1 MITSVNKATNS
12 YDTHRMG
19 DYDSNKSYVP
29 YKQTV
34 TKKEENKENSLDS
47 SKADAIVFAKKI
59 SDTNEVV
66 GIIQTAQVALKKVE
80 KNANN
85 LLDLNTAYHKLE
97 NTVENRAKKDDFASA
112 FINTRAEID
121 DITANTSFM
130 ENPIFGNRY
139 EIAKDT
145 NLDIL
150 NPSNLATNI
159 EDRESITN
167 MIDHVGN
174 QQKELK
180 NALKTITSSITAETN
195 KIAGSAEERF
205 DPNNI
210 DFKNLFI

>member
-19 DYDSNKSYVP
+19 DYENNKYYVP
-29 YKQTV
+29 TKQTV
-34 TKKEENKENSLDS
+34 TKKGEDKENSLDS

-66 GIIQTAQVALKKVE
+66 GIIQTAQVALNKIEKK
-80 KNANN
+80 AN
-85 LLDLNTAYHKLE
+85 LLLDVSIAHSKFDDS
-97 NTVENRAKKDDFASA
+97 VENRAEKDKLASA
-112 FINTRAEID
+112 FINTREEID

-174 QQKELK
+174 QQKEMK
-180 NALKTITSSITAETN
+180 NALKTITSNITAETN